1 MNKIT
6 VLRLFKKIRPGKAR
20 IKAGVMPGAAIK
32 AGALVIA
39 GFMAIGAAGC
49 GPAVTGM
56 PEDTAGTSEGTGS
69 PAGEAAV
76 HTGNTAVDLTVPL
89 AAEDREKT
97 TLTVWYSAS
106 GATGEAFT
114 EAVEAFDA
122 GSDLVDITLSYSG
135 NADDTAYKVNA
146 AMIAGTAP
154 DVALMYS
161 GPVFTGGS
169 DNYSLNYLIQRD
181 GFDPGDIFPGLW
193 DFCRYY
199 KSDAVCAV
207 PYGIS
212 TQLLYYNKAILT
224 EAGIDLT
231 DPPKTWDEFR
241 DICRECASLRR
252 DGRFA
257 AFDAVQADWLFK
269 TMLHQ
274 NGCPLVKVSGETVEP
289 ALTGEEAVETAAFW
303 QSLAEEGLMPAGEHE
318 IAEEKF
324 LSGNLAFLAMS
335 SNRIPRWEDANISI
349 GAIPMP
355 GFGEPS
361 TAIGG
366 TVLVILTPDRQ
377 KIEAAWDL
385 ISYLMEPGC
394 HAAFALASGYL
405 PVRASELELPEV
417 KEAIS
422 DNAMYG
428 IAFDQLSFAWSYTF
442 FDEMGTFN
450 RVIDEALESLE
461 REHRPPEDVLEEAAE
476 SFRRETQ

>member
-1 MNKIT
+1 MKTISVRNVIKRI
-6 VLRLFKKIRPGKAR
+6 LPGPAGIR
-20 IKAGVMPGAAIK
+20 
-32 AGALVIA
+32 AGALFLAVLMIT
-39 GFMAIGAAGC
+39 GTAGC
-49 GPAVTGM
+49 GSAAA
-56 PEDTAGTSEGTGS
+56 AGISKD
-69 PAGEAAV
+69 
-76 HTGNTAVDLTVPL
+76 DLTQPL
-89 AAEDREKT
+89 DAADREKIS
-97 TLTVWYSAS
+97 LNVWYSAS

-114 EAVEAFDA
+114 KAVEAFDA

-135 NADDTAYKVNA
+135 SADDTAYKVNA

-169 DNYSLNYLIQRD
+169 GNYSLNDLIKRD
-181 GFDPGDIFPGLW
+181 GFNSADIFPGLW

-212 TQLLYYNKAILT
+212 TQLLYYNRDIIA

-231 DPPKTWDEFR
+231 DPPKTWEEFR
-241 DICRECASLRR
+241 DICRECAALRR
-252 DGRFA
+252 DSRFA

-274 NGCPLVKVSGETVEP
+274 SGCPIIEVNGDKVGP
-289 ALTGEEAVETAAFW
+289 ALTGKEAVETAAFW
-303 QSLAEEGLMPAGEHE
+303 QSLAEEGLMPAGEHG

-335 SNRIPRWEDANISI
+335 SNRIPRWEDANIPI

-355 GFGEPS
+355 SFSEPS

-385 ISYLMEPGC
+385 ISYLMEPEH

-405 PVRASELELPEV
+405 PVRASELDLPEV
-417 KEAIS
+417 KQAIS

-428 IAFDQLSFAWSYTF
+428 IAFDQLGSAWSYTF

-450 RVIDEALESLE
+450 TVIDAALESLE
-461 REHRPPEDVLEEAAE
+461 REHRPPEAVLEEAAE
-476 SFRRETQ
+476 AFRRETR